1 MTTTQQ
7 PAADGPI
14 AGAAAGWPAD
24 AADCADCADYEQ
36 KFADPER
43 VAPQVLAD
51 DAAKPVDQ
59 RAAER
64 GERIRVAALNGQPDR
79 VPVFIGAGY
88 LVTEM
93 GGVTR
98 QESYADPD
106 LALELL
112 LRAATY
118 FQPDA
123 MAGPWHSPEPSK
135 ALGDRSTRWPGHGLG
150 PDGSFQY
157 AEAEFM
163 KADDYD
169 DFLEDP
175 TDWALRVYL
184 PRVFEKLEPLANLP
198 HFGMASFG
206 YYNLFSIA
214 PMASPEMLQAM
225 IALGEAARQQLAF
238 DASAVRASKT
248 MVANGF
254 GAAPRYNF
262 LVEAP
267 FDYMSDTL
275 RGMKGIFLDLRQ
287 RPEKLLAAQ
296 EKAIRIQLRAVK
308 DAHERYGQ
316 PAVFIPLH
324 RGSDGFMSLKQFD
337 RFYWPQFEEFMLGLI
352 DLGVTPW
359 VFYEGVWDQR
369 LEYLTRLPAGK
380 SVGLFQNSDLI
391 RAKEIVGDTMCIMGG
406 MPVSLLRSGSREQIR
421 ERTHEV
427 CERVGAGGGLIMSTS
442 VRELESCDPVRV
454 RTWTDATREFGVYA

>member
-1 MTTTQQ
+1 MTTTDAS
-7 PAADGPI
+7 PPSAGTPS
-14 AGAAAGWPAD
+14 AGAVLP
-24 AADCADCADYEQ
+24 DYDQ
-36 KFADPER
+36 VFADPGR
-43 VAPQVLAD
+43 VVPQALLE
-51 DAAKPVDQ
+51 DAAKPVEQ

-64 GERIRVAALNGQPDR
+64 AQRMQTAWELGRPDR
-79 VPVFIGAGY
+79 VPVFLGAGY

-93 GGVTR
+93 GGVPR
-98 QESYADPD
+98 QQSYDDPD
-106 LALELL
+106 LALQLL
-112 LRAATY
+112 LRAAEY
-118 FQPDA
+118 YQPDA
-123 MAGPWHSPEPSK
+123 MTGPWHDPGPSK

-163 KADDYD
+163 KAADYD

-175 TDWALRVYL
+175 TDWALRSYL
-184 PRVFEKLEPLANLP
+184 PRVFAELEPLADLP

-206 YYNLFSIA
+206 YYNLFHLA
-214 PMASPEMLQAM
+214 PMASPEMLRAV
-225 IALGEAARQQLAF
+225 IALGEAAKAQVEFNRN
-238 DASAVRASKT
+238 AVRSSRA

-254 GAAPRYNF
+254 SAPPRYNF
-262 LVEAP
+262 IVEAP

-287 RPEKLLAAQ
+287 RPDKLLAAQ

-308 DAHERYGQ
+308 DHRDRNGGT
-316 PAVFIPLH
+316 AVFIPLH

-352 DLGVTPW
+352 DLGITPW
-359 VFYEGVWDQR
+359 VFYEGIWDQR

-380 SVGLFQNSDLI
+380 SVGLFQNSDI
-391 RAKEIVGDTMCIMGG
+391 FRVKDVVGDTMCIMGG
-406 MPVSLLRSGSREQIR
+406 MPVSLLRSGSSDQIR
-421 ERTHEV
+421 ERAHAL
-427 CERVGAGGGLIMSTS
+427 CERVGAGGGFIMSTS

-454 RTWTDATREFGVYA
+454 RTWTDATREFGVGR

>member
-1 MTTTQQ
+1 MTSTERSPTAPV
-7 PAADGPI
+7 PATGTAGGHGP
-14 AGAAAGWPAD
+14 GAAVRLP
-24 AADCADCADYEQ
+24 DYEEV
-36 KFADPER
+36 FADPER
-43 VAPQVLAD
+43 VVPDALVA
-51 DAAKPVDQ
+51 DAAQPLPE
-59 RAAER
+59 RSGARAER
-64 GERIRVAALNGQPDR
+64 LRTASELGQPDR

-98 QESYADPD
+98 RQAYDDPD
-106 LALELL
+106 LALRLL
-112 LRAATY
+112 LRAADY
-118 FQPDA
+118 YQPDA
-123 MAGPWHSPEPSK
+123 ISGPWHHPGPSE
-135 ALGDRSTRWPGHGLG
+135 ALGDRSTRWPGYGLG

-175 TDWALRVYL
+175 TDWALRTYL
-184 PRVFEKLEPLANLP
+184 PRVFEKLEPLATLP

-206 YYNLFSIA
+206 YYNLFHLA
-214 PMASPEMLQAM
+214 PMASPGMLEAA
-225 IALGEAARQQLAF
+225 IALGEAGRAQKAF
-238 DASAVRASKT
+238 TENAVRASQEL
-248 MVANGF
+248 VAHGF
-254 GAAPRYNF
+254 SAPPRYNF
-262 LVEAP
+262 IVEAP

-287 RPEKLLAAQ
+287 RPDKLLAAQ
-296 EKAIRIQLRAVK
+296 QKALRIQLRAAR
-308 DAHERYGQ
+308 DYRDRLGGA
-316 PAVFIPLH
+316 AVFIPLH

-337 RFYWPQFEEFMLGLI
+337 GFYWPQFEELMLGLI
-352 DLGVTPW
+352 DSGITPW

-380 SVGLFQNSDLI
+380 SVGLFQNSDI
-391 RAKEIVGDTMCIMGG
+391 FRVKEIVGDTMCIMGG

-421 ERTHEV
+421 EHTHEV
-427 CERVGAGGGLIMSTS
+427 CERVGRGGGLIMSTS

-454 RTWTDATREFGVYA
+454 RAWTDATREFGVY